1 MIRLALFPARVRM
14 QKTFLPCRMRLLNVR
29 LKSFRA
35 HSDSLI
41 EFAPKINLLHGPNG
55 AGKTNVLEA
64 VHYLCLTKSFLTG
77 NDAHVL
83 QRGARFFEVE
93 GKFEGE
99 HRASLVARL
108 AYVPSE
114 GKRMFRNGA
123 PLERLAEIVG
133 ELPLVI
139 LAPADHVL
147 TDGGPEHRRRF
158 LDAALSQARPVYL
171 DDLLKYRRALKQ
183 RNALLHQV
191 RGGGRLAPGTLGAWD
206 EELVQLGAR
215 IIDSRRRF
223 LEQFAGF
230 LAEAYR
236 LLNAVGEEPTME
248 YVTVANVEDA
258 PDTEA
263 IAERFREKLAGL
275 ALRECEQGRTLVGPH
290 RDEVVFR
297 LGDFE
302 VRPYASQGQHRT
314 VGLALRLAAF
324 LYLRDRLDETPLLLL
339 DDVFGNLDAQRAEV
353 VLDLLKSDA
362 VGQSLITAAR
372 AETLARHV
380 RFGTSDHAAIEL
392 ANGTLVD
399 VPKMCSQASSE
410 ESEQESP
417 PVIVADG

>member
-1 MIRLALFPARVRM
+1 
-14 QKTFLPCRMRLLNVR
+14 MRLVTLH

-35 HSDSLI
+35 HLDTLLA
-41 EFAPKINLLHGPNG
+41 FAPKINLLHGPNG

-77 NDAHVL
+77 NDTHVL
-83 QRGARFFEVE
+83 QRGAQFFEVE
-93 GKFEGE
+93 GKFKGE
-99 HRASLVARL
+99 RRSSLTARL

-114 GKRMFRNGA
+114 GKRMVRNGA
-123 PLERLAEIVG
+123 PLGRLAEIVG

-158 LDAALSQARPVYL
+158 LNATLSQARPVYL

-183 RNALLHQV
+183 RNALLHRV
-191 RGGGRLAPGTLGAWD
+191 RRGGRLTPGMLGAWD
-206 EELVQLGAR
+206 EEIVQLGAR

-223 LEQFAGF
+223 LGQFAGF

-263 IAERFREKLAGL
+263 IAERFRKKLDDL
-275 ALRECEQGRTLVGPH
+275 ARRESEQGRTLSGPH

-314 VGLALRLAAF
+314 VGLALRIATF

-353 VLDLLKSDA
+353 VLDLLNSDA

-372 AETLARHV
+372 PEVLARHV

-392 ANGTLVD
+392 ANGALVD
-399 VPKMCSQASSE
+399 IPEMRPQASPE
-410 ESEQESP
+410 KPESEST
-417 PVIVADG
+417 PVIVTDG

>member
-1 MIRLALFPARVRM
+1 MIHPALFPARVRM
-14 QKTFLPCRMRLLNVR
+14 WKTFLPYQMRLLKVG

-64 VHYLCLTKSFLTG
+64 IHYLCLTKSFLTG

-93 GKFEGE
+93 GNFEGE
-99 HRASLVARL
+99 HRASLVVRL

-123 PLERLAEIVG
+123 QLERLAEIVG

-158 LDAALSQARPVYL
+158 LNAALSQARPVYL
-171 DDLLKYRRALKQ
+171 DDLMKYRRALKQ
-183 RNALLHQV
+183 RNALLQQL
-191 RGGGRLAPGTLGAWD
+191 RRGGRLAPRMLDAWG

-236 LLNAVGEEPTME
+236 LLHAVGEEPTME
-248 YVTVANVEDA
+248 YVTVADVQDA

-263 IAERFREKLAGL
+263 IAEQFRKKLDGL
-275 ALRECEQGRTLVGPH
+275 AQREHEQGRTLAGPH

-297 LGDFE
+297 LGDYE

-314 VGLALRLAAF
+314 VGLALRIATF
-324 LYLRDRLDETPLLLL
+324 LYLRDRLEETPLLLL

-353 VLDLLKSDA
+353 VLDLLNSDA
-362 VGQSLITAAR
+362 VGQSFITAAR
-372 AETLARHV
+372 PEALAHLV

-392 ANGTLVD
+392 ANGMIVGAPRTS
-399 VPKMCSQASSE
+399 PQASSE
-410 ESEQESP
+410 EPAPESP
-417 PVIVADG
+417 PVVVADG